1 MLLAAIEIGSTGIRL
16 LVAEITENGTRNILD
31 RSDLPISL
39 GRDVFT
45 QGIISRDTLLQ
56 CLSILNKFKEQL
68 AGWGITAA
76 QTTVVATSAFREAKN
91 QDSVLDRIMVKTGF
105 RVKVIDGIEE
115 NRLMYLAVS
124 DTLKTD
130 NIEISSQSSIILEV
144 GGGSTEIMLIENGK
158 IAGAHSMR
166 LGTVIIEQQLKSMM
180 GSLSDAKRYVTEF
193 INNTKGSL
201 NNELNLKKI
210 KQFLAIGADVKIAAL
225 FAGSPISTFLW
236 KIERTAFN
244 DFVNEIQEYSTEEIV
259 ARFKIS
265 YNDAQSLHLNLLIY
279 QLFVNLTGVETII
292 VPETSLREGIIISK
306 EQNSHPAS
314 QLAPQTDS
322 HPNATSPFAN
332 PTTATNEF
340 YEQIIASALNLLRK
354 YKGDEKHAQYVRQ
367 ICIKFFDTLK
377 DELGLSTDAR
387 LLLEI
392 AAILHDIGT
401 FIRADDHN
409 QHSKYIIENSEI
421 FGINKESVT
430 TIAQISLWHRGAKNM
445 RHDDFFSS
453 LPRNER
459 LTVLKLTAI
468 LRIADCLD
476 RAHTQRI
483 KDFKITFT
491 NDSMTIKTDGSHN
504 NVLEKIAIA
513 EKSDLF
519 ESVFGYKV
527 ILV

>member
-16 LVAEITENGTRNILD
+16 LVAEITENGERNILD
-31 RSDLPISL
+31 RCDLPVSI

-56 CLSILNKFKEQL
+56 CLSILNKYKEHL
-68 AGWGITAA
+68 SGWGITAS
-76 QTTVVATSAFREAKN
+76 QTTAVATSAFREAKN

-130 NIEISSQSSIILEV
+130 NIEINKQSSIILEV
-144 GGGSTEIMLIENGK
+144 GGGSSEIMLIENGK

-166 LGTVIIEQQLKSMM
+166 LGTVLIEQQLKSMM
-180 GSLSDAKRYVTEF
+180 GSLTDAKRYVTEF

-210 KQFLAIGADVKIAAL
+210 QQFLAIGADVKLAAI
-225 FAGSPISTFLW
+225 FAGTPISTFLW
-236 KIERTAFN
+236 KIERNAFN
-244 DFVNEIQEYSTEEIV
+244 DFVNEIQEYSVEEIV

-265 YNDAQSLHLNLLIY
+265 YNEAQSLHLSLLIY
-279 QLFVNLTGVETII
+279 QLFVNLTDVQTII

-306 EQNSHPAS
+306 EQTSLTPQIPNS
-314 QLAPQTDS
+314 LK
-322 HPNATSPFAN
+322 
-332 PTTATNEF
+332 ATNEF

-354 YKGDEKHAQYVRQ
+354 YHGDEKHAQYVRQ
-367 ICIKFFDTLK
+367 ICAKFFDSLK
-377 DELGLSTDAR
+377 DELGLENDAR
-387 LLLEI
+387 LALEL
-392 AAILHDIGT
+392 AAILHDIGN

-409 QHSKYIIENSEI
+409 QHSKYIIENSEL
-421 FGINKESVT
+421 FGVNKESLT
-430 TIAQISLWHRGAKNM
+430 MISQIALWHRGSKNM
-445 RHDDFFSS
+445 RDDPFFSS
-453 LPRNER
+453 LPRKER

-468 LRIADCLD
+468 LRISDSLD

>member
-193 INNTKGSL
+193 INNTK
-201 NNELNLKKI
+201 
-210 KQFLAIGADVKIAAL
+210 
-225 FAGSPISTFLW
+225 
-236 KIERTAFN
+236 
-244 DFVNEIQEYSTEEIV
+244 
-259 ARFKIS
+259 
-265 YNDAQSLHLNLLIY
+265 
-279 QLFVNLTGVETII
+279 
-292 VPETSLREGIIISK
+292 
-306 EQNSHPAS
+306 
-314 QLAPQTDS
+314 APS
-322 HPNATSPFAN
+322 I
-332 PTTATNEF
+332 TN
-340 YEQIIASALNLLRK
+340 
-354 YKGDEKHAQYVRQ
+354 
-367 ICIKFFDTLK
+367 
-377 DELGLSTDAR
+377 
-387 LLLEI
+387 
-392 AAILHDIGT
+392 
-401 FIRADDHN
+401 
-409 QHSKYIIENSEI
+409 
-421 FGINKESVT
+421 
-430 TIAQISLWHRGAKNM
+430 
-445 RHDDFFSS
+445 
-453 LPRNER
+453 
-459 LTVLKLTAI
+459 
-468 LRIADCLD
+468 
-476 RAHTQRI
+476 
-483 KDFKITFT
+483 
-491 NDSMTIKTDGSHN
+491 
-504 NVLEKIAIA
+504 
-513 EKSDLF
+513 
-519 ESVFGYKV
+519 
-527 ILV
+527 